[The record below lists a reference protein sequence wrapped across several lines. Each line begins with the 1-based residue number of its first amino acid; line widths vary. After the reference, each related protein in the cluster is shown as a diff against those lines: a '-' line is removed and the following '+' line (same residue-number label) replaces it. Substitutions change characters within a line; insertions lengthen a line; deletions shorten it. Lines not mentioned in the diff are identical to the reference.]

1 MAAAVPHADDPP
13 ESHAVPSVLR
23 TGLAAAFNPLLPH
36 ALRFDFHTSN
46 LQPELQAESFKLS
59 QETPFAVCAAALRK
73 MRNGGATKEALRF
86 AQEQILDQHQ
96 DPVTRAYTLISNSR
110 GNAGET
116 LLHLAALYKLYDL
129 VLWLIAVE
137 PQLVRE
143 VYAKTMYNEE
153 TVLHLL
159 VAQDDI
165 VQLRRFAKALLHYD
179 PAPPAGADNGAGSG
193 RSVGGAGA
201 QAATPNPAADLIR
214 LRGAERSEW
223 WWGTLPPPERDRR
236 AWMRDAWLH
245 LVHHEATG
253 SFFELEDLGGKCY
266 IAGTPVGLAVKMGSS
281 PIVRFLVV
289 EVGCLCK
296 GCWDELA
303 PGALCFASGWGFG
316 EAFDADTKASIVAA
330 NVHIDDVPAAQWD
343 RSAVNITQA
352 QMEATRLKWLYPGN
366 AASDTPFPEELVA
379 WDRNVCAVLDTR
391 DVIGNTPAHVAVM
404 AHPDCTCVACA
415 WRA

>member
-1 MAAAVPHADDPP
+1 
-13 ESHAVPSVLR
+13 
-23 TGLAAAFNPLLPH
+23 
-36 ALRFDFHTSN
+36 
-46 LQPELQAESFKLS
+46 
-59 QETPFAVCAAALRK
+59 

-137 PQLVRE
+137 PQLARE

-236 AWMRDAWLH
+236 AWMRDAWLF

-303 PGALCFASGWGFG
+303 PGALCFESGWKGG
-316 EAFDADTKASIVAA
+316 LWETIDADIRPDIRAPNTAAADQALNTKAADTRASISAA
-330 NVHIDDVPAAQWD
+330 SRHIDDVPAAQLD
-343 RSAVNITQA
+343 RNAVTITQA
-352 QMEATRLKWLYPGN
+352 QMDSTRLKWLYPGN

-391 DVIGNTPAHVAVM
+391 DAIGNTPAHVAIM

-415 WRA
+415 WHA